1 VARQDE
7 YDREFLEYED
17 PAIYKALMQQ
27 EASEQRPTYSN
38 TGTMVQ
44 NLPDNVYRSGEGRR
58 AVASALGNIIGDDY
72 ATGLIGGDPNKY
84 AGLGA
89 LDAVGVGGAIDFA
102 DSWKFFNKINAEKT
116 RVENELI
123 EEGYERNS
131 ESFNNE
137 VTNRMPEYHGKGEAF
152 FHTLL
157 APLEIATLGATSKM
171 VAGGRIVK
179 NALNKKIDTISRK
192 LMSLKGA
199 PGALPVVA
207 EATSGALPSGNLSDN
222 IQAIRDSAS
231 KLRSDRTDGLTDSIK
246 TLRDSAESLKSKKK
260 IKLGA
265 LPNGESGVAKVIPP
279 ADNQP
284 GIIAFHGS
292 GANFDQFRLDKI
304 GTGEGAQ
311 MYGHGLY
318 FTDLEKIAKE
328 YEGQL
333 TPRDLDYEEWLM
345 GKYKQAENNQDY
357 SRMEMY
363 ENAMMHDKPQDFRN
377 KANDPDYDDDY
388 RQLAN
393 EIADEIEEYDP
404 KVGATYKVEIQSKIN
419 NMLDY
424 DEPLIDQP
432 VKIQNAIRNIY
443 KKHAYI
449 DVSRTPKGGWSTG
462 KLTKEEMLHMNLFP
476 NSKGGQVYNTISE
489 KLNPNTFKLNSKM
502 TTDEIRKSI
511 KEEYAGGESM
521 MSKLLN
527 KEGVSGIKY
536 LDAGSRNNAYKIN
549 LFTKKGPYDT
559 EPITASTKEKAEKLA
574 SSYEAKGFKTDITK
588 SGTNNYVVFDEGL
601 IKILAKYGIVGPVA
615 ATALSQSNSLGSL
628 PSEEEVKKLNFRS

>member
-1 VARQDE
+1 
-7 YDREFLEYED
+7 
-17 PAIYKALMQQ
+17 
-27 EASEQRPTYSN
+27 
-38 TGTMVQ
+38 
-44 NLPDNVYRSGEGRR
+44 
-58 AVASALGNIIGDDY
+58 
-72 ATGLIGGDPNKY
+72 
-84 AGLGA
+84 
-89 LDAVGVGGAIDFA
+89 
-102 DSWKFFNKINAEKT
+102 
-116 RVENELI
+116 
-123 EEGYERNS
+123 
-131 ESFNNE
+131 
-137 VTNRMPEYHGKGEAF
+137 
-152 FHTLL
+152 
-157 APLEIATLGATSKM
+157 
-171 VAGGRIVK
+171 
-179 NALNKKIDTISRK
+179 
-192 LMSLKGA
+192 MSLKGA

-628 PSEEEVKKLNFRS
+628 PSEKEVKKLNFRS

>member
-1 VARQDE
+1 MARQDK

-44 NLPDNVYRSGEGRR
+44 NIPDNVYESGKGRR

-628 PSEEEVKKLNFRS
+628 PSEKEVKKLNFRS

>member
-1 VARQDE
+1 MARQDE

-27 EASEQRPTYSN
+27 EASERSTPIVSDDTPYI
-38 TGTMVQ
+38 Q

-102 DSWKFFNKINAEKT
+102 DSWKFFNKINADKT

-231 KLRSDRTDGLTDSIK
+231 KLRSERPDDLTGSIK
-246 TLRDSAESLKSKKK
+246 ALRDSA
-260 IKLGA
+260 
-265 LPNGESGVAKVIPP
+265 N
-279 ADNQP
+279 
-284 GIIAFHGS
+284 
-292 GANFDQFRLDKI
+292 
-304 GTGEGAQ
+304 
-311 MYGHGLY
+311 
-318 FTDLEKIAKE
+318 
-328 YEGQL
+328 
-333 TPRDLDYEEWLM
+333 
-345 GKYKQAENNQDY
+345 
-357 SRMEMY
+357 
-363 ENAMMHDKPQDFRN
+363 
-377 KANDPDYDDDY
+377 
-388 RQLAN
+388 
-393 EIADEIEEYDP
+393 
-404 KVGATYKVEIQSKIN
+404 
-419 NMLDY
+419 
-424 DEPLIDQP
+424 
-432 VKIQNAIRNIY
+432 
-443 KKHAYI
+443 
-449 DVSRTPKGGWSTG
+449 
-462 KLTKEEMLHMNLFP
+462 
-476 NSKGGQVYNTISE
+476 
-489 KLNPNTFKLNSKM
+489 
-502 TTDEIRKSI
+502 
-511 KEEYAGGESM
+511 
-521 MSKLLN
+521 
-527 KEGVSGIKY
+527 
-536 LDAGSRNNAYKIN
+536 
-549 LFTKKGPYDT
+549 
-559 EPITASTKEKAEKLA
+559 
-574 SSYEAKGFKTDITK
+574 
-588 SGTNNYVVFDEGL
+588 
-601 IKILAKYGIVGPVA
+601 
-615 ATALSQSNSLGSL
+615 
-628 PSEEEVKKLNFRS
+628 KLNFRS

>member
-44 NLPDNVYRSGEGRR
+44 NIPDNVYESGKGRR

-628 PSEEEVKKLNFRS
+628 PSEKEVKKLNFRS